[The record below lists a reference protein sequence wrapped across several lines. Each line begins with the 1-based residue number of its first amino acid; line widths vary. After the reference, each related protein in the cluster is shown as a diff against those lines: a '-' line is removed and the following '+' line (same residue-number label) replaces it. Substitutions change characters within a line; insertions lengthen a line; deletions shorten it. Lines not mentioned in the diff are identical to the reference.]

1 MLVYDIH
8 LPSGTVMPCWS
19 LVQSPQMT
27 AIVLLVNLSMVIQSM
42 DHGLP
47 HSKTDDGEALKTDG
61 WLSLQGG
68 GSPQSHEDSGGHQP
82 CIVGG
87 VARAT
92 CFGPFN
98 ATDSTEMLQA
108 ALSSNASTVIIDAS
122 PTGGPWLVRPL
133 RVTSSNQLL
142 VFEAGVHIMAKRDE
156 FHGLYDTL
164 LTVNSIHNLTV
175 EGNGAVLQMRRDDY
189 AVPSRGTC
197 PSCAPYT
204 KAEWRSGIEL
214 YNASSIR
221 SVSCGTNQP

>member
-1 MLVYDIH
+1 MKGI
-8 LPSGTVMPCWS
+8 T
-19 LVQSPQMT
+19 
-27 AIVLLVNLSMVIQSM
+27 LVNLSMMIQSM
-42 DHGLP
+42 DAP
-47 HSKTDDGEALKTDG
+47 PDFKTEDAGGEALKMDG
-61 WLSLQGG
+61 WLSSLQGG
-68 GSPQSHEDSGGHQP
+68 ASQTHEASGGRQP

-87 VARAT
+87 VAKAI

-108 ALSSNASTVIIDAS
+108 ALSSNASTVIIEAS
-122 PTGGPWLVRPL
+122 PTGGPWFVRPL

-142 VFEAGVHIMAKRDE
+142 LFEPGVHIMAKRDE

-164 LTVNSIHNLTV
+164 LTVNGIHNLTI

-197 PSCAPYT
+197 PSCAPYA

-221 SVSCGTNQP
+221 SVSCRTNQP